1 MKLEKKVWPEY
12 FEAILSGRKSFEL
25 RLGDFNCKPGDV
37 LVLRE
42 WKPETKKYTGRTLEK
57 EVTFVI
63 KTKDFCPWTKEE
75 VEKHGFQVISFKQP
89 NLKPK
94 TQSALFFFRPIKT
107 AQLIP
112 SQLQMQFSRRLWR
125 FSATLPQM
133 LCKNL
138 HIAL

>member
-89 NLKPK
+89 NLKLK
-94 TQSALFFFRPIKT
+94 TQSTVFFFRLIKM

-112 SQLQMQFSRRLWR
+112 LQLQMRFSRRLRR
-125 FSATLPQM
+125 FSAFLP
-133 LCKNL
+133 LKLYKNL
-138 HIAL
+138 HTVP